1 MAQRREL
8 VKLSAGIAALVALC
22 LVPGV
27 RAAQSPASKALAA
40 LIQSLDQQQA
50 EARKAAGTRSPAD
63 DPSLSLA
70 AAERLAGEA
79 TKLLA
84 QLDAI
89 DPAGL
94 SHQEDLSRE
103 VLRFNA
109 WVTINQPPQFWFSS
123 PLMPTTGSPLTSA
136 LTGAPERTF
145 ANEGDLSNYLTDL
158 DRLVATMGAAQA
170 KERERAQRGII
181 LPDEQID
188 RVLAYLEPFAA
199 TADTSPFAVSPD
211 RLKSIAPESAATFR
225 ASVTTRI
232 NTRVA
237 PAGQAL
243 RALLV
248 ELAPKAPNAVGWALY
263 PGGREAYRIA
273 VRQMTTLDVTP
284 EEVHRLGLEFVAD
297 TERQMAEL
305 RTKIGFK
312 GTKAQF
318 HEQLRNDQRFYVKTP
333 DEVAAVLMSHI
344 RRIEPRVSEFFTRS
358 PEAIYGVTRL
368 NPALEPSQTYGFY
381 SIPSRTEPRGLYNFN
396 GSKLEDRS
404 LLAGAA
410 LIFHELVPGHHFQI
424 NLQLENNDLPAFR
437 RASMSA
443 GYTEGWGEYSSS
455 VVAREM
461 GMYEDPYD
469 LYGRLVFDN
478 FFNVRLVVDTGMN
491 YFGWSRPKAMLYMRE
506 HTLESDVQIDSETV
520 RYSIRSPG
528 QALAYRMGR
537 QTFVRLREK
546 ATAQLGS
553 RFDIRRFHDAVLSV
567 GSMPLFVLERHVDW
581 WIEQELRRPG
591 L

>member
-1 MAQRREL
+1 
-8 VKLSAGIAALVALC
+8 
-22 LVPGV
+22 
-27 RAAQSPASKALAA
+27 LAA
-40 LIQSLDQQQA
+40 IIQTLDQRQA
-50 EARKAAGTRSPAD
+50 EARKTAGTGSASD
-63 DPSLSLA
+63 DPTLSLP
-70 AAERLAGEA
+70 AAERQAAEA
-79 TKLLA
+79 KTLLA
-84 QLDAI
+84 QLDGL

-123 PLMPTTGSPLTSA
+123 PLMPSTGSPLTNA
-136 LTGAPERTF
+136 LTGAPDRTF
-145 ANEGDLSNYLTDL
+145 TNGADLSSYLADL
-158 DRLVATMGAAQA
+158 DRLVGMMAAALA
-170 KERERAQRGII
+170 KERERADRGII

-188 RVLAYLEPFAA
+188 RVLTYLESFAA
-199 TADTSPFAVSPD
+199 TSATSPFAVNTD
-211 RLKSIAPESAATFR
+211 RLKAIAPDAAATFR
-225 ASVTTRI
+225 GAVATRI
-232 NTRVA
+232 DTLIA

-248 ELAPKAPNAVGWALY
+248 SLAPKAPNAVGWALY
-263 PGGREAYRIA
+263 PGGKEAYRIA
-273 VRQMTTLDVTP
+273 TRQMTTLDVTP
-284 EEVHRLGLEFVAD
+284 EQVHQLGLEFVAD

-312 GTKAQF
+312 GTRTEF
-318 HEQLRNDQRFYVKTP
+318 HDQLRRDQRFYVKTP
-333 DEVAAVLMSHI
+333 QEVGAVLMSHI
-344 RRIEPRVSEFFTRS
+344 RRIEPHVSEFFTRS
-358 PEAIYGVTRL
+358 PEALYGVTRL

-381 SIPSRTEPRGLYNFN
+381 SIPSSTEPRGLYNFN

-410 LIFHELVPGHHFQI
+410 LIFHELVPGHHFQVS
-424 NLQLENNDLPAFR
+424 LQMENNDLPAFR
-437 RASMSA
+437 RSGMSA

-461 GMYEDPYD
+461 GMYQDPYD

-506 HTLESDVQIDSETV
+506 HTLESDVQIDSETI
-520 RYSIRSPG
+520 RYSIRQPA

-546 ATAQLGS
+546 ATTQLGA

-567 GSMPLFVLERHVDW
+567 GSMPLFVLERHIDW
-581 WIEQELRRPG
+581 WIRQEQAREELE
-591 L
+591 

>member
-1 MAQRREL
+1 MRRCL
-8 VKLSAGIAALVALC
+8 FAAVLSAVAL
-22 LVPGV
+22 LSASPT
-27 RAAQSPASKALAA
+27 AQSTAQSPASKALAA
-40 LIQSLDQQQA
+40 IIQTLDQRQA
-50 EARKAAGTRSPAD
+50 EARKTAGTRTPED
-63 DPSLSLA
+63 DPNLSLP
-70 AAERLAGEA
+70 AAERQADEA
-79 TKLLA
+79 KKLMA

-94 SHQEDLSRE
+94 THQEDLSRE

-109 WVTINQPPQFWFSS
+109 WVIINQPPQFWFSS
-123 PLMPTTGSPLTSA
+123 PLMPTTGSPLTTA
-136 LTGAPERTF
+136 LTSAPDRTF
-145 ANEGDLSNYLTDL
+145 ANDTDLSDYLASL
-158 DRLVATMGAAQA
+158 DRLAANMAAAQA
-170 KERERAQRGII
+170 KERERANRGII

-188 RVLAYLEPFAA
+188 RVLSYLEAFAA
-199 TADTSPFAVSPD
+199 TSAASPFAVSAD
-211 RLKSIAPESAATFR
+211 RLKAIAPEAAATFR
-225 ASVTTRI
+225 AAVTTRI
-232 NTRVA
+232 DTRIA

-243 RALLV
+243 RDLLV
-248 ELAPKAPNAVGWALY
+248 SLAPKAPNAVGWGLY
-263 PGGREAYRIA
+263 PGGKEAYRIA
-273 VRQMTTLDVTP
+273 TRQMTTLDVTP
-284 EEVHRLGLEFVAD
+284 EEVHRLGLEWVAD

-305 RTKIGFK
+305 RAKIGFK
-312 GTKAQF
+312 GTKTEF
-318 HEQLRNDQRFYVKTP
+318 HEQLRRDQRFYVKTP
-333 DEVAAVLMSHI
+333 AEVGERLMSHI
-344 RRIEPRVSEFFTRS
+344 RRIEPRVHEFFSRS

-368 NPALEPSQTYGFY
+368 NPTLEPSQTYGFY
-381 SIPSRTEPRGLYNFN
+381 SIPSRTEPRGLYHFN

-424 NLQLENNDLPAFR
+424 NLQLENKELPPFR
-437 RASMSA
+437 RSSMQA

-461 GMYEDPYD
+461 GMYQDPYD

-491 YFGWSRPKAMLYMRE
+491 YYGWSRPKAMLYMRE
-506 HTLESDVQIDSETV
+506 HTLESDVQIDSETI
-520 RYSIRSPG
+520 RYSIRQPA

-567 GSMPLFVLERHVDW
+567 GSMPLFVLERHIDW
-581 WIEQELRRPG
+581 WIRQELAR
-591 L
+591 

>member
-1 MAQRREL
+1 VVLAP
-8 VKLSAGIAALVALC
+8 S
-22 LVPGV
+22 V
-27 RAAQSPASKALAA
+27 RATQSQASQALEAI
-40 LIQSLDQQQA
+40 IQALDQRQA
-50 EARKAAGTRSPAD
+50 EARRTAGARTPAD
-63 DPSLSLA
+63 DPNLSLP
-70 AAERLAGEA
+70 AAERQADEA
-79 TKLLA
+79 RKLLA

-89 DPAGL
+89 DSAGL

-123 PLMPTTGSPLTSA
+123 PLMPTTGSPLTTA
-136 LTGAPERTF
+136 LTSAPERQF
-145 ANEGDLSNYLTDL
+145 ANDKDLSDYLAGL
-158 DRLVATMGAAQA
+158 DRLAANMAAAQA
-170 KERERAQRGII
+170 KERERANRGII

-188 RVLAYLEPFAA
+188 RVLTYLDAFAA
-199 TADTSPFAVSPD
+199 TSATSPFVVSTE
-211 RLKSIAPESAATFR
+211 RLEAIAPEAAATFR
-225 ASVTTRI
+225 TAVTNRIDTRI
-232 NTRVA
+232 A

-243 RALLV
+243 RALLI
-248 ELAPKAPNAVGWALY
+248 ELAPKAPNAVGWGLY
-263 PGGREAYRIA
+263 PGGKEAYRLA
-273 VRQMTTLDVTP
+273 TRQMTTLDATP
-284 EEVHRLGLEFVAD
+284 EEVHRLGLEWVAD
-297 TERQMAEL
+297 TERQMADL
-305 RTKIGFK
+305 RAKIGFK
-312 GTKAQF
+312 GTKAEF

-333 DEVAAVLMSHI
+333 DEVGAVLMKHA
-344 RRIEPRVSEFFTRS
+344 RRIEPRVTEFFTRS
-358 PEAIYGVTRL
+358 PEAVYGVTRL

-381 SIPSRTEPRGLYNFN
+381 SIPSRTEPRGLYHFN
-396 GSKLEDRS
+396 GSKLEERS

-410 LIFHELVPGHHFQI
+410 LAFHELVPGHHFQI
-424 NLQLENNDLPAFR
+424 NLQLENTELPAFR
-437 RASMSA
+437 RSSMSA

-506 HTLESDVQIDSETV
+506 HTLESDVQIDSETI
-520 RYSIRSPG
+520 RYSIRQPA

-567 GSMPLFVLERHVDW
+567 GSMPLFVLERHIDW
-581 WIEQELRRPG
+581 WIRQELAR
-591 L
+591 

>member
-1 MAQRREL
+1 MRRL
-8 VKLSAGIAALVALC
+8 FIVVLLAAGVCAPVLRGQPPATQSA
-22 LVPGV
+22 
-27 RAAQSPASKALAA
+27 SSKALTAIIA
-40 LIQSLDQQQA
+40 SLEQRQA
-50 EARKAAGTRSPAD
+50 EARKIAGTRSPAD
-63 DPSLSLA
+63 DPNLSLE
-70 AAERLAGEA
+70 AAEMQAHEA
-79 TKLLA
+79 KQVLA

-103 VLRFNA
+103 VLRWNA

-123 PLMPTTGSPLTSA
+123 PLMPTTGSPLTTA
-136 LTGAPERTF
+136 LTNAPQATF
-145 ANEGDLSNYLTDL
+145 ATEADLKTYLDGL
-158 DRLVATMGAAQA
+158 NRLVANMATAYG
-170 KERERAQRGII
+170 KERERANRGII

-188 RVLAYLEPFAA
+188 RVLTYLEAFALSSA
-199 TADTSPFAVSPD
+199 TSPFAVSED
-211 RLKSIAPESAATFR
+211 RLKAIAPAAAAAFR
-225 ASVTTRI
+225 RDVATRI
-232 NTRVA
+232 DARVA

-243 RALLV
+243 RELLMS
-248 ELAPKAPNAVGWALY
+248 LAPKAPNAVGWGLY
-263 PGGREAYRIA
+263 PGGKEAYRIA
-273 VRQMTTLDVTP
+273 TKQMTTLEVTP
-284 EEVHRLGLEFVAD
+284 EEVHRLGLEFVED

-305 RTKIGFK
+305 RAKIGFK
-312 GTKAQF
+312 GTRAEF
-318 HEQLRNDQRFYVKTP
+318 HEQLRNDPRFYVKTP
-333 DEVAAVLMSHI
+333 EEVARVLMGHI
-344 RRIEPRVSEFFTRS
+344 RRIEPRVSEFFSRS
-358 PEAIYGVTRL
+358 PEALYGVTRL
-368 NPALEPSQTYGFY
+368 NPTLEPSQTYGFY
-381 SIPSRTEPRGLYNFN
+381 AIPTRTEPRGLYNFN

-424 NLQLENNDLPAFR
+424 NLQLESKDLPAFR
-437 RASMSA
+437 RSSMST

-461 GMYEDPYD
+461 GMYQDPYD

-520 RYSIRSPG
+520 RYSIRSPA

-546 ATAQLGS
+546 ATKALGS
-553 RFDIRRFHDAVLSV
+553 KFDIRRFHDAVLSV
-567 GSMPLFVLERHVDW
+567 GSMPLFILERHIDW
-581 WIEQELRRPG
+581 WITQEIAR
-591 L
+591 

>member
-1 MAQRREL
+1 MRRL
-8 VKLSAGIAALVALC
+8 FMVVALAG
-22 LVPGV
+22 VAFAPGL
-27 RAAQSPASKALAA
+27 RAGQSSAAQSASSKALASV
-40 LIQSLDQQQA
+40 IQSLEQRQA
-50 EARKAAGTRSPAD
+50 DARQSGGTRTAAD
-63 DPSLSLA
+63 DPSLSLV
-70 AAERLAGEA
+70 AAERLADEA
-79 TKLLA
+79 KQVLA

-123 PLMPTTGSPLTSA
+123 PLMPTTGSALTTALTSA
-136 LTGAPERTF
+136 PQTTFSSEADLT
-145 ANEGDLSNYLTDL
+145 NYLNGL
-158 DRLVATMGAAQA
+158 DRLAGSMAAAEA
-170 KERERAQRGII
+170 KERERATRGII

-188 RVLAYLEPFAA
+188 RVLTYLEPFWTPSAA
-199 TADTSPFAVSPD
+199 SPFAVSAD
-211 RLKSIAPESAATFR
+211 RLKAIAPAAATAFR
-225 ASVTTRI
+225 TKVANQIDTRI
-232 NTRVA
+232 V

-243 RALLV
+243 RALLLT
-248 ELAPKAPNAVGWALY
+248 LAPKAPNAVGWGLY
-263 PGGREAYRIA
+263 PGGKEAYRIA
-273 VRQMTTLDVTP
+273 TRQMTTLEVTP
-284 EEVHRLGLEFVAD
+284 EEVHRLGLEFVED

-305 RTKIGFK
+305 RAKIGFK
-312 GTKAQF
+312 GTKAEF
-318 HEQLRNDQRFYVKTP
+318 HEQLRNDGRFFVKTP
-333 DEVAAVLMSHI
+333 EDVAKVLMSHI
-344 RRIEPRVSEFFTRS
+344 RRIEPRVSEFFLRS
-358 PEAIYGVTRL
+358 PEAMYGVTRL
-368 NPALEPSQTYGFY
+368 NPTLEPSQTYGFY
-381 SIPSRTEPRGLYNFN
+381 AIPSRTEPRGLYHFN

-424 NLQLENNDLPAFR
+424 NLQLENKELPAFR
-437 RASMSA
+437 RSSMSA

-461 GMYEDPYD
+461 GMYQDPYD

-520 RYSIRSPG
+520 RYSIRSPA

-546 ATAQLGS
+546 ATKQLGS
-553 RFDIRRFHDAVLSV
+553 KFDIRRFHDAVLSV

-581 WIEQELRRPG
+581 WIRQELAR
-591 L
+591 